1 MTLLRSFMV
10 LTPLLQIADN
20 ETSDV
25 VLGMRN
31 FREGDSVR
39 AIILKIN
46 AEKKQI
52 SLGLKP
58 SYFTDEDAQS
68 SGDVQESAAS
78 VESSGDVVMDQ
89 AVDVDDDDSEDE
101 HMVVDEQTIQP
112 ISIAAE
118 TPTQRSA
125 PQVLPALSLQ
135 GGFQWHGM
143 QDPSANKQEADSSSD
158 EDESQPDHKKKKR
171 KRAIE
176 YDLTGDM
183 HAKLPDSVSDFERRL
198 LGTPDSSYLWLQY
211 IAFQLQLS
219 EVDKAREIGRR
230 ALRTINMR
238 EEQEKL
244 NVWIA
249 MLNLENAFGTE
260 ESLELAFKE
269 AARMCDSKT
278 VHLRLATILEESQKL
293 EVSVVF
299 STSP

>member
-1 MTLLRSFMV
+1 MV

-89 AVDVDDDDSEDE
+89 PVDVDDDDSEDE

-112 ISIAAE
+112 MSIVAE

-158 EDESQPDHKKKKR
+158 EDESQTDHKKKKR

-198 LGTPDSSYLWLQY
+198 LGSPDSSYLWIQY
-211 IAFQLQLS
+211 MSFQLQLS

-260 ESLELAFKE
+260 ESLESAFKE